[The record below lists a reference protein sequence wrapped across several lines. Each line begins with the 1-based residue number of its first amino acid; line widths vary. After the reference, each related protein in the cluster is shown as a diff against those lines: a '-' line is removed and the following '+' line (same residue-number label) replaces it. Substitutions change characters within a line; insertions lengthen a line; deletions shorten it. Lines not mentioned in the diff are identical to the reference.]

1 MTYMCDGHTLCMQ
14 HTWEAM
20 LVSIS
25 HFSQN
30 SNFAIRNTAM
40 VQSALFSAIFTILGK
55 AAPLSAQFS
64 TQQLRNPHY
73 SQNRSFVICTI
84 P

>member
-1 MTYMCDGHTLCMQ
+1 MCDGHTLCMQ

-40 VQSALFSAIFTILGK
+40 VQSALFSEIFTILGI
-55 AAPLSAQFS
+55 AAPLSAFMAFFVVTLKDGLLS
-64 TQQLRNPHY
+64 ACLVDE
-73 SQNRSFVICTI
+73 SFQHC
-84 P
+84 